1 MAGGLGRI
9 WVSRGLG
16 ATFPVFGTL
25 DVSVR
30 LWLGLIYGFHYLA
43 VTDKDF
49 VLSDLLLALAWFK
62 LTSTKARC
70 SCHL

>member
-1 MAGGLGRI
+1 M
-9 WVSRGLG
+9 SRGLG

-30 LWLGLIYGFHYLA
+30 LRPSSIYGFHYLA

-49 VLSDLLLALAWFK
+49 VLSDLLLVLAW
-62 LTSTKARC
+62 LQTY
-70 SCHL
+70 